1 MAWVWRGLREGI
13 VTTRYPR
20 RDDGYGPGYRG
31 SVRVAAGADPSV
43 LPARPVEAAPSEQ
56 VSGAEGVMSGPDAGS
71 GGGPGVLGLSDVV
84 DRCPTG
90 AIGIASRIPGSETL
104 QIDRGGCILCGRC
117 VDARPDR
124 FTFDPRVET
133 AALSRATLVVPQ
145 LDASIGEAQALEGL
159 RSDLWRR
166 VKALRRSVHIRH
178 VDAGS
183 DGSEE
188 WEVAALT
195 NPVYDVGRLGIFFT
209 ASPRHA
215 DLLLVTGVGTVGMA
229 SALRETFAAM
239 PEPKIVVAAGTD
251 ATSGGLLRHD
261 AANCGVGAIVPVD
274 VWVPGSPPSPFSI
287 LHGILLGLGVLLKI
301 RSTQ

>member
-1 MAWVWRGLREGI
+1 MWSIGV
-13 VTTRYPR
+13 R
-20 RDDGYGPGYRG
+20 RAPLASPRG
-31 SVRVAAGADPSV
+31 SP
-43 LPARPVEAAPSEQ
+43 
-56 VSGAEGVMSGPDAGS
+56 
-71 GGGPGVLGLSDVV
+71 
-84 DRCPTG
+84 
-90 AIGIASRIPGSETL
+90 
-104 QIDRGGCILCGRC
+104 
-117 VDARPDR
+117 
-124 FTFDPRVET
+124 DPRPSRSIAAAASCEA

-215 DLLLVTGVGTVGMA
+215 DLL
-229 SALRETFAAM
+229 
-239 PEPKIVVAAGTD
+239 
-251 ATSGGLLRHD
+251 
-261 AANCGVGAIVPVD
+261 
-274 VWVPGSPPSPFSI
+274 
-287 LHGILLGLGVLLKI
+287 
-301 RSTQ
+301 